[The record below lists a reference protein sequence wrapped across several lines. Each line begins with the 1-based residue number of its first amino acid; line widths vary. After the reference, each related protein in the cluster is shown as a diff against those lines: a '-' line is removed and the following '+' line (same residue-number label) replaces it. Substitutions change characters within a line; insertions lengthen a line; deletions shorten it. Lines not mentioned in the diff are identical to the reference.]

1 MCVCGLVLAVVGTH
15 GGANHSA
22 QLADGKPTALDSK
35 PLAHRCGKACWIG
48 VVALYGIPPF
58 PLTPPA
64 VTSVRPAV
72 SPLLQCLL
80 VVLLR
85 PRCAR
90 VARCGSRRLAAE
102 RERCR
107 GDLHLCPLPPPPTP
121 PVRPAAASA
130 SPTVRRRSCA
140 LASSPLVRRVV
151 PTLRSSSWTPPR
163 SSAGAAWN
171 IHVAASAPTGVLVR
185 TLLRSDVQSLAA
197 CSPWRCRPRQ
207 PRCPTEPTPL
217 RPSWIYGGCRASPC
231 RWARSACWACLA
243 DLPSRCPC
251 TGVVHV
257 ITRKRQRCPAPWS
270 RSLCPP
276 AAGAVGACRPV
287 RWFCRGARHTRRCS
301 GEPRPWLGPCRA

>member
-1 MCVCGLVLAVVGTH
+1 MRKGL
-15 GGANHSA
+15 
-22 QLADGKPTALDSK
+22 LD
-35 PLAHRCGKACWIG
+35 R
-48 VVALYGIPPF
+48 
-58 PLTPPA
+58 
-64 VTSVRPAV
+64 
-72 SPLLQCLL
+72 
-80 VVLLR
+80 
-85 PRCAR
+85 
-90 VARCGSRRLAAE
+90 RCGSIWDPAIPTHPSSRDVGPASRLTPTPVSPGCTSSSSLCKGRSLWEPTPSRGTRTMPRR
-102 RERCR
+102 
-107 GDLHLCPLPPPPTP
+107 PPSVSPPT
-121 PVRPAAASA
+121 AADAA
-130 SPTVRRRSCA
+130 GATGRRVCVTDRSCA

-276 AAGAVGACRPV
+276 AAGAVCACRPV